1 MRYNNKRKGLV
12 MSKAVK
18 IVLACVVIFVILE
31 GITCFIESQVHQCTV
46 EHVVTYEEL
55 KEHDCEVG
63 YPRND

>member
-1 MRYNNKRKGLV
+1 MKYNTKRKGFV

-18 IVLACVVIFVILE
+18 IALACVVIFVILE

-55 KEHDCEVG
+55 KAHDYEVG

>member
-1 MRYNNKRKGLV
+1 MRYNNNRKGLV
-12 MSKAVK
+12 MPKAVK
-18 IVLACVVIFVILE
+18 IALACVVIFVILE

-55 KEHDCEVG
+55 KAHDYEVG

>member
-1 MRYNNKRKGLV
+1 MP
-12 MSKAVK
+12 KAVR
-18 IVLACVVIFVILE
+18 IAIACVVIFVILE

-55 KEHDCEVG
+55 KAHDQEVG

>member
-1 MRYNNKRKGLV
+1 MP
-12 MSKAVK
+12 KAVK
-18 IVLACVVIFVILE
+18 IALACVVIFIILE

-55 KEHDCEVG
+55 KEHDHEVG